1 MNRERLFFGSC
12 FALIATA
19 VCFAGVGAI
28 LNDLKSHFVLSNEQ
42 VGYIGGAAIWGF
54 TISIFILG
62 PLCDVLGMRN
72 LLRFAFIC
80 HIAGAL
86 IMVFAKEYWML
97 FSGAL
102 VLALANGTVEAVCN
116 PLVATVYSD
125 QKTKKL
131 NQFHVWFPGGI
142 VLGALGA
149 YALKQLVTFTPGGGF
164 EYWQASLC
172 LVLIPTL
179 IYGVLFAG
187 QKFPATERVQSG
199 VSFGGMIGAAVGR
212 PLFWILLICMAV
224 TASLELGPNR
234 WLSAILEAGKIPG
247 LLVLAYI
254 SGLMAVLR
262 FFAGPVVHRLSPTGI
277 LVSSAILSGIGLLW
291 LSYAEDVQ
299 MAFAAATVFAIGVCY
314 FWPTML
320 GVTSELVP
328 RSGELG
334 LALVGGT
341 GMLIVGV
348 LTAPQMGKLADH
360 FLHEKLDKNTTV
372 AVLKDVTEK
381 YPPASATL
389 PATIQ
394 KEIRGA
400 VDAAHDV
407 LADQARAGVL
417 PEGKTAEALRNAAKN
432 APTDADSKAITTR
445 INEILNPADNYG
457 GRMSFRYL
465 APFAA
470 VIIVI
475 FGILFLRDRAAGGY
489 KAEKLVAQE

>member
-1 MNRERLFFGSC
+1 MNRDRLFLGSC

-19 VCFAGVGAI
+19 VCFAGVGAV

-86 IMVFAKEYWML
+86 VMVFAKDFWML

-116 PLVATVYSD
+116 PLVATIYPD

-149 YALKQLVTFTPGGGF
+149 YALKKYGMFSPGSGF

-199 VSFGGMIGAAVGR
+199 VSFGGMVGAAFGR

-234 WLSAILEAGKIPG
+234 WLSAILEAGNIPG

-254 SGLMAVLR
+254 SGLMAILR

-291 LSYAEDVQ
+291 LSYAENVQ

-320 GVTSELVP
+320 GVTSERVP

-348 LTAPQMGKLADH
+348 LTAPQMGKVADH
-360 FLHEKLDKNTTV
+360 FLHEKLDAVKTV
-372 AVLKDVTEK
+372 AVLRDVVEQF
-381 YPPASATL
+381 PPAAESL
-389 PATIQ
+389 PPTIR
-394 KEIRGA
+394 KEVQGA

-407 LADQARAGVL
+407 LADFSRNGVL
-417 PEGKTAEALRNAAKN
+417 PENKTANALRNAAKN
-432 APTDADSKAITTR
+432 APPGAEAKTITDRITAI
-445 INEILNPADNYG
+445 LGPADNYG

-470 VIIVI
+470 IIVVI

-489 KAEKLVAQE
+489 KAERLIAHD